1 MRYIAHICVT
11 LIQCAVISLVIAV
24 AFGGLRYIGYLLSWV
39 EKPTLVNILGMALI
53 LWAIMLL
60 RGVISVIAFMYHC
73 WKDPYFKQ
81 ATFQTE
87 LAGKNI
93 NALKKLNDMDGNK
106 DLIVVS

>member
-53 LWAIMLL
+53 IWAIMLL

-81 ATFQTE
+81 ATFQTGISWKE
-87 LAGKNI
+87 YKRFKEI
-93 NALKKLNDMDGNK
+93 K
-106 DLIVVS
+106 